1 MGPRDEGDFR
11 GIAILRVNA
20 ERSVKKR
27 KDEEGGGSQVL
38 ATNRVASHEFHLL
51 TRYEAGIVLVGTE
64 VKSAR
69 EGTVSL
75 KESYAKVERG
85 ELFLYNA
92 HFSPYRQ
99 GNRENVDPLRVR
111 KLLLHAGEI
120 RRIDRDTRTGGMT
133 LVPTR
138 MYLKNG
144 RIKIEVALA
153 RGKKSHDKREASR
166 EKEVERE
173 MARARASRRP
183 A

>member
-1 MGPRDEGDFR
+1 VRPL
-11 GIAILRVNA
+11 AILGAVA
-20 ERSVKKR
+20 EHSLTRKK
-27 KDEEGGGSQVL
+27 DHGGADGQVL
-38 ATNRVASHEFHLL
+38 ATNRAASHEFHLL
-51 TRYEAGIVLVGTE
+51 TRFEAGIVLTGTE

-85 ELFLYNA
+85 EVFLYSA
-92 HFSPYRQ
+92 HFNPYRQ
-99 GNRENVDPLRVR
+99 GNRDNVDPVRTR

-120 RRIDRDTRTGGMT
+120 RKIDRETRTGGMT

-138 MYLKNG
+138 LYLKSG

-166 EKEVERE
+166 EREIERE
-173 MARARASRRP
+173 MARARAARRP
-183 A
+183 V